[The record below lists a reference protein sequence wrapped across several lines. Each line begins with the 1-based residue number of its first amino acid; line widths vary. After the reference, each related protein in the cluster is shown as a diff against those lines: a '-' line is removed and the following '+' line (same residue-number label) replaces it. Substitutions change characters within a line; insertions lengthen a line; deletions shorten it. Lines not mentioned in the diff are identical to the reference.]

1 MVGWGTSF
9 WRSTAAKALALV
21 LSLKRPPVAMV
32 RVEMLAVGKELLIG
46 RTLNTNAHWVGGR
59 LARRGSMLKEVM
71 TVDDDLDE
79 ISSAMKDILR
89 RVPDFLI
96 VVGGLGPTPDDMTL
110 AGLARA
116 LGAKLKSSNEAL
128 GLIKE
133 HYRERGLGVVELT
146 PARRKMAVLPDG
158 AKPVPNRQG
167 TAPGV
172 RLMAGSTVVYAL
184 PGVPKEMKGIF
195 KDTVE
200 PEIVSRL
207 GRLHREYL
215 KFKLQGIMESVL
227 APLISVAM
235 ERHPGVYIKSHPRG
249 LVDGISRI
257 ELDIAVVGADKKK
270 AVEEAIRTADEILGK
285 VKKMGAIVKSVKGS
299 ARRGTT

>member
-1 MVGWGTSF
+1 
-9 WRSTAAKALALV
+9 
-21 LSLKRPPVAMV
+21 MV

-59 LARRGSMLKEVM
+59 LARLGSMLKEVT
-71 TVDDDLDE
+71 TVDDDLEE
-79 ISSAMKDILR
+79 ISNAMKDILR
-89 RVPDFLI
+89 RIPTFLV

-110 AGLARA
+110 EGLARS
-116 LGAKLKSSNEAL
+116 LGVKLKPNGEAL
-128 GLIKE
+128 LLIKE
-133 HYRERGLGVVELT
+133 HYRKGGLGEVELT
-146 PARRKMAVLPDG
+146 PARRKMAVLPEG
-158 AKPVPNRQG
+158 AEPVLNRLG

-172 RLMAGSTVVYAL
+172 RFMAGSTVVYAL

-227 APLISVAM
+227 APFISDAVR
-235 ERHPGVYIKSHPRG
+235 RHPGAYIKSHPRG
-249 LVDGISRI
+249 LVDGVSRI
-257 ELDIAVVGADKKK
+257 ELDIAVVGKVKMK
-270 AVEEAIRTADEILGK
+270 AEEEALRTADEILKK
-285 VKKMGAIVKSVKGS
+285 VKKMGATVKSAKETTK
-299 ARRGTT
+299 RGTT

>member
-1 MVGWGTSF
+1 
-9 WRSTAAKALALV
+9 
-21 LSLKRPPVAMV
+21 MV

-59 LARRGSMLKEVM
+59 LARRGSMLKEVT
-71 TVDDDLDE
+71 TVDDDLEE
-79 ISSAMKDILR
+79 ISKAMRDILGR
-89 RVPDFLI
+89 IPDFLI

-110 AGLARA
+110 EGLARA
-116 LGAKLKSSNEAL
+116 LGVNLKFNSEAL

-133 HYRERGLGVVELT
+133 HYRKRGLADVEVT
-146 PARRKMAVLPDG
+146 PARRKMAVLPEG
-158 AKPVPNRQG
+158 AKPVLNRLG

-172 RLMAGSTVVYAL
+172 RFLAGSTIVYAL

-207 GRLHREYL
+207 GKLHREYL

-227 APLISVAM
+227 APLISDAM
-235 ERHPGVYIKSHPRG
+235 RRHPGAYIKSHPRG
-249 LVDGISRI
+249 LVDGVSRI
-257 ELDIAVVGADKKK
+257 ELDIAVVGKDQKK
-270 AVEEAIRTADEILGK
+270 AREEALRTADEILEK
-285 VKKMGAIVKSVKGS
+285 VRETGATVKSVKES
-299 ARRGTT
+299 AKRGTS